1 MRGIKEVN
9 IANEKFYT
17 FAEKIKKIKAKLWK
31 RYLFAIH
38 IIVFLFFKIGINF
51 GNDE

>member
-31 RYLFAIH
+31 DIYLQYIL
-38 IIVFLFFKIGINF
+38 LFFNFLKIGINF